1 MLQEVSI
8 TKVNL
13 IQRKEKHINM
23 LNKEIQY
30 KRIEEQLKTPN
41 IKKIVKEFEEK
52 IEKEICEA
60 NPIAFWSKKKMK
72 FH

>member
-41 IKKIVKEFEEK
+41 NKKENKRLYKKIY
-52 IEKEICEA
+52 
-60 NPIAFWSKKKMK
+60 
-72 FH
+72 

>member
-52 IEKEICEA
+52 I
-60 NPIAFWSKKKMK
+60 
-72 FH
+72 

>member
-41 IKKIVKEFEEK
+41 IHIYTRLAKEPNGKITKNTF
-52 IEKEICEA
+52 
-60 NPIAFWSKKKMK
+60 PS
-72 FH
+72 HRRLHT

>member
-30 KRIEEQLKTPN
+30 KRIEEHKGRINITIKRLK
-41 IKKIVKEFEEK
+41 KLY
-52 IEKEICEA
+52 
-60 NPIAFWSKKKMK
+60 
-72 FH
+72 